1 MKRLKGLFGVAL
13 LPVMVACVTINIY
26 FPAAA
31 AEEAADKVIQEVWGT
46 QPGAEEK
53 PVPGPEKG
61 SMGEP
66 DTPDSLGWLLDLAVS
81 PAYAAQA
88 QIDVSTPAIRS
99 IQASMKARHAQL
111 EPYYANGA
119 VGLTRDGLVAVRDA
133 SAVPLRERQRVNQLV
148 AEENRDRNALYREI
162 ATANGH
168 PEWEQEIRSTFADRW
183 VGNAPSGWWYQTA
196 SGSWAKK

>member
-1 MKRLKGLFGVAL
+1 MKQLKGLLGVAL
-13 LPVMVACVTINIY
+13 LPVVVACVTINIY

-31 AEEAADKVIQEVWGT
+31 AEQAADKVIQEVWGT
-46 QPGAEEK
+46 QPGQEEQ

-61 SMGEP
+61 STRDPGASEAV
-66 DTPDSLGWLLDLAVS
+66 GWLLDLVVT

-88 QIDVSTPAIRS
+88 QIDVSTPAIRN
-99 IQASMKARHAQL
+99 IQASMKARHTQL
-111 EPYYANGA
+111 EPFYNSGA
-119 VGLTRDGLVAVRDA
+119 VGLTRDGLVAVRAA

-168 PEWEQEIRSTFADRW
+168 PEWEREIRETFAARW
-183 VGNAPSGWWYQTA
+183 VSNAPSGWWYQTA